1 MGKDFYL
8 GWSKTK
14 LKTSVTSSSLLLGT
28 KALCCDSSPW
38 EVLQYAGI
46 LQNVVHRCKGF

>member
-8 GWSKTK
+8 GQSRTK
-14 LKTSVTSSSLLLGT
+14 LKKKCNFKLLSS
-28 KALCCDSSPW
+28 KALCCNSSAQ
-38 EVLQYAGI
+38 ELLQYAGI